1 MCDCWWRFFKPSEKN
16 ILSMYSALKDD
27 AQRRISFGSGRRSEL
42 LLEDQLLLTMMRL
55 RLGRLEQELAYSF
68 GIDVSNV
75 SRIIQKWIS
84 YMYLHLGL
92 LPIWPDWC
100 DVEKTMP
107 EMFRKSYPDTFIIID
122 ATEIKCESPSNL
134 FPQSQHYSTYK
145 SHTTLKGH
153 LLL

>member
-1 MCDCWWRFFKPSEKN
+1 
-16 ILSMYSALKDD
+16 MYSALKDD
-27 AQRRISFGSGRRSEL
+27 AQRRIGFGSGRRSEL

-68 GIDVSNV
+68 VIDVSNV

-84 YMYLHLGL
+84 YVYLRLGL

-107 EMFRKSYPDTFIIID
+107 RNVQ
-122 ATEIKCESPSNL
+122 EIAS
-134 FPQSQHYSTYK
+134 
-145 SHTTLKGH
+145 
-153 LLL
+153 